1 MCVLFIENFFLYFQL
16 QSSQNKVYLN
26 ASTLM
31 LNINEKEFDQTVDDM
46 KKKRWN
52 SDNTLLIMHDS
63 VWVCLQ
69 RNDSIHDNEKYPLC
83 QSNSIIKGYFL
94 VYRHLIVF

>member
-1 MCVLFIENFFLYFQL
+1 MCVLYIENFFLYFQL

-46 KKKRWN
+46 KKKR
-52 SDNTLLIMHDS
+52 
-63 VWVCLQ
+63 
-69 RNDSIHDNEKYPLC
+69 
-83 QSNSIIKGYFL
+83 
-94 VYRHLIVF
+94 

>member
-1 MCVLFIENFFLYFQL
+1 MAAYIGHTVTVELKNSGGKFCGKLIRTDNVKGMIVLSKGNVSHNKLHVCMLCLLYFQL

-46 KKKRWN
+46 KKKR
-52 SDNTLLIMHDS
+52 
-63 VWVCLQ
+63 
-69 RNDSIHDNEKYPLC
+69 
-83 QSNSIIKGYFL
+83 
-94 VYRHLIVF
+94 